1 MVAMRNRQR
10 APLLLLVT
18 LVGALAAPAV
28 AQADPPP
35 GAGAPELLVTGLAGG
50 PSR

>member
-18 LVGALAAPAV
+18 LVGALAAPAG
-28 AQADPPP
+28 AQADPPQGP
-35 GAGAPELLVTGLAGG
+35 AP
-50 PSR
+50 PSSW